1 MNPNKKR
8 SNLWACRTAPEH
20 GVYDIKK
27 SAHCCWACWCLPKA
41 PAADQ
46 LYQSQKPEAK
56 HKADR
61 HQPQPVRYRIQT
73 HMYPGQLMEPVV
85 HFPKAHPGAV
95 GADGLHADPAHRPG
109 PQGKGSQTARTCPNR
124 NPSSFF
130 HASSILSNVSA
141 FAWIHS
147 KGGTEKS
154 QESACHMGDTI
165 RVTGILSA

>member
-1 MNPNKKR
+1 M
-8 SNLWACRTAPEH
+8 
-20 GVYDIKK
+20 YDIKK
-27 SAHCCWACWCLPKA
+27 SAHCCWACWCLPDA

-95 GADGLHADPAHRPG
+95 GADGLHADPAHRKSRKWLSENQCWGIPCRIPTWTPPSGIHTGQSPAPPG
-109 PQGKGSQTARTCPNR
+109 SCP
-124 NPSSFF
+124 
-130 HASSILSNVSA
+130 AA
-141 FAWIHS
+141 FAAPVIFREIPS
-147 KGGTEKS
+147 CTYFENTSVKYPEGE
-154 QESACHMGDTI
+154 
-165 RVTGILSA
+165 TGSPAAVRCWVSPIT